1 MVTASAPAQ
10 GDSATTG
17 TTAAA
22 ASDSAQTSASYPLA
36 NACSAQQLLD
46 KRLRTLIGNYSRT
59 PVRATLA
66 LLQLANFYELVRWVS
81 APEARQ
87 LLADISQ
94 LLRESLPTGTL
105 LCRCANHEFAVLLEG
120 DLSAHATAIARQ
132 LTNALESTASAA
144 LPKNLQ
150 LQCAVGM
157 ASLGKHTP
165 LPEVL
170 YARARHSLGRN
181 SAQPEIDE
189 QQSLAT
195 AREIL
200 RGLRANQLRLN
211 FQPLMPL
218 RVGLPRSYEVRSYLE
233 TSNGKLSG
241 QRLYAVAVDNALGES
256 LDRWVVRACLTQ
268 LQRAAFAETSL
279 VVNISLTSVVSGRFP
294 DWLSRLLQSCVHPG
308 TRLMLQVSELDLLV
322 AQHHLR
328 NFSIALKSLGIPL
341 AIAHVGCS
349 KDPLRY
355 LSLLRARQAKL
366 DASLL
371 SNLTATS
378 TQMESLTQLVS
389 ALHERQ
395 IRVAVGQLEDLQLL
409 PLLWQAGLDQV
420 QGNVLQ
426 PPTSNPARHCIT
438 DLVFSS

>member
-1 MVTASAPAQ
+1 MVTASAPAHEE
-10 GDSATTG
+10 APLAETV
-17 TTAAA
+17 AAA
-22 ASDSAQTSASYPLA
+22 APVTAQTSASFPLA
-36 NACSAQQLLD
+36 DACAAQQLLD
-46 KRLRTLIGNYSRT
+46 NRLRTLISNYASA

-66 LLQLANFYELVRWVS
+66 LLQLANFYELVRWVGAS
-81 APEARQ
+81 EARQ

-94 LLRESLPTGTL
+94 LLRESLPAGAL

-120 DLSAHATAIARQ
+120 DLSAHSTAIARQ
-132 LTNALESTASAA
+132 LKSALQSTTSAA
-144 LPKNLQ
+144 LPQNLR

-181 SAQPEIDE
+181 SAQPVLDE
-189 QQSLAT
+189 RQSLAT
-195 AREIL
+195 ARKIL
-200 RGLRANQLRLN
+200 RGLRANQLRLS
-211 FQPLMPL
+211 FQPLVPL
-218 RVGLPRSYEVRSYLE
+218 SVGLPRSYEVRSYLE
-233 TSNGKLSG
+233 TGSGKLSG

-256 LDRWVVRACLTQ
+256 LDRWVVRACLAQ
-268 LQRAAFAETSL
+268 LQRAALAGTTL
-279 VVNISLTSVVSGRFP
+279 VVNISLTTIVSGRFP
-294 DWLSRLLQSCVHPG
+294 DWLRRLLQSGAHPG

-328 NFSIALKSLGIPL
+328 SFSIALKSLGIPL

-371 SNLTATS
+371 SNLTANS
-378 TQMESLTQLVS
+378 RQMESLTQLVT

-395 IRVAVGQLEDLQLL
+395 IRVAVGQLQNLQLL

-420 QGNVLQ
+420 QGKALQ
-426 PPTSNPARHCIT
+426 PPATLPARHCVT